1 MVKVV
6 IITKHKEQKLQQFI
20 SEQKYYA
27 EQTHFLKHGKAIL
40 VDQVYKGILDI
51 LGCNK
56 RRKPKC

>member
-27 EQTHFLKHGKAIL
+27 EQTHFLKQGKAIL

-56 RRKPKC
+56 ERKK